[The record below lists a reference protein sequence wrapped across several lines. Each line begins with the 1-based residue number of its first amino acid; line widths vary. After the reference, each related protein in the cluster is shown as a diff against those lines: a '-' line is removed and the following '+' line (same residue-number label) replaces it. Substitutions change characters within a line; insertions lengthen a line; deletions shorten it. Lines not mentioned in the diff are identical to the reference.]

1 MNKELCNMTLEERLK
16 WELEEE
22 RELHEIDRELLIHQ
36 IEVLEEKLAR
46 K

>member
-1 MNKELCNMTLEERLK
+1 MNPTICNMTLEERLK
-16 WELEEE
+16 WKLEEE
-22 RELHEIDRELLIHQ
+22 RQLHEIDRKLLIHQ

>member
-1 MNKELCNMTLEERLK
+1 MNPTICNMTLEERLR

-22 RELHEIDRELLIHQ
+22 KLLHEADRELLIHQ

>member
-1 MNKELCNMTLEERLK
+1 MNPTICNMTIEERLI
-16 WELEEE
+16 WQLEEE
-22 RELHEIDRELLIHQ
+22 RKLHEIDRELFIHQ

>member
-1 MNKELCNMTLEERLK
+1 MNPTICNMTLEERLRLQ
-16 WELEEE
+16 LEEE

-36 IEVLEEKLAR
+36 IEVLEEKHAR

>member
-1 MNKELCNMTLEERLK
+1 MNPTICNMTLEERLK

-22 RELHEIDRELLIHQ
+22 RELHEIDRELLVHQ
-36 IEVLEEKLAR
+36 IEVLEEKLAY